1 MDVFPMAV
9 AICCNNHYRVCPLE
23 IIPLR
28 FENNESH
35 LRSSPN
41 RVENHTLC
49 VWKHQA
55 VWGFPSFWIIKA
67 VLFSSSASGLPVRL
81 CCCLPHLSFPETIS
95 RALHWHLSH
104 LRWFKNT
111 EREREGERERERERY
126 IYIQMHIYI
135 YILYIYTYIH
145 VSLRCH
151 VSILIFG
158 MVPSLLVTVNW
169 PINREHWPCL
179 AGGRIT
185 ITWPGFQRSFHKWRY
200 PNGWMVYSGNP
211 NLKWMI

>member
-1 MDVFPMAV
+1 MKVTCDHLQIGLKIIHCVCESTKQFGDSQAFGSSKQFFFQAPHQDFLSDFV
-9 AICCNNHYRVCPLE
+9 AACPTCRFQRRFHGHCTGIYR
-23 IIPLR
+23 IY
-28 FENNESH
+28 
-35 LRSSPN
+35 
-41 RVENHTLC
+41 
-49 VWKHQA
+49 
-55 VWGFPSFWIIKA
+55 G
-67 VLFSSSASGLPVRL
+67 GLKTQ
-81 CCCLPHLSFPETIS
+81 S
-95 RALHWHLSH
+95 
-104 LRWFKNT
+104 
-111 EREREGERERERERY
+111 ERERERERDIY

-135 YILYIYTYIH
+135 YYIYTYIH

-169 PINREHWPCL
+169 PINLEHWPCL

>member
-1 MDVFPMAV
+1 MAV

-111 EREREGERERERERY
+111 EREREGERERY
-126 IYIQMHIYI
+126 IYIYKCIYI
-135 YILYIYTYIH
+135 YILYTHTYM
-145 VSLRCH
+145 SLSVAMCPSLFLAWSPLSLSLSIGLLIANIGPAWLAGASPSPGQDFNE
-151 VSILIFG
+151 VSINGGTPMAGWYI
-158 MVPSLLVTVNW
+158 VEI
-169 PINREHWPCL
+169 PI
-179 AGGRIT
+179 
-185 ITWPGFQRSFHKWRY
+185 
-200 PNGWMVYSGNP
+200 
-211 NLKWMI
+211 